1 MTKWTRKRL
10 MSALGWLTAA
20 SAKSSLAI
28 QKEPAKIPYNSER
41 DERRR
46 GGGSTRG
53 EEKEGRKRTVCHRLG
68 ASLPPV
74 GASSTLRETGTE
86 QGDVGTK
93 CLRRTA
99 FYHLKRPPSKV
110 PFQPSSAAQNRGFF
124 AKWAGLSA
132 SGRQKDME
140 WDLFRDNWE
149 AEPFVCRVK
158 SEAEQM

>member
-53 EEKEGRKRTVCHRLG
+53 EEKEGRKEEDRLSPIG
-68 ASLPPV
+68 RVASV
-74 GASSTLRETGTE
+74 RRRVEHTLRD
-86 QGDVGTK
+86 GDGARDGGRSAGK
-93 CLRRTA
+93 E
-99 FYHLKRPPSKV
+99 PPSII
-110 PFQPSSAAQNRGFF
+110 
-124 AKWAGLSA
+124 
-132 SGRQKDME
+132 
-140 WDLFRDNWE
+140 
-149 AEPFVCRVK
+149 
-158 SEAEQM
+158 